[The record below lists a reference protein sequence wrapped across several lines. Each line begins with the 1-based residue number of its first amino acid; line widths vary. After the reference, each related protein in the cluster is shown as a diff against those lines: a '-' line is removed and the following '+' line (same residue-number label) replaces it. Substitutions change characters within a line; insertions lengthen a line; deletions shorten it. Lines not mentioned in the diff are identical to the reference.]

1 MSVPKLLIVDD
12 CQSIR
17 LTVQRI
23 LLQAGYEVITAADGI
38 EAIERLQEEPS
49 LIVLDVEMPG
59 MDGYGV
65 CEKLRELGID
75 HQRLPIVFL
84 TCLESKALELL
95 GREFGAYLKKPV
107 QPGELVS
114 VVQKQL
120 SLASK

>member
-1 MSVPKLLIVDD
+1 MQKLLIVDD

-23 LLQAGYEVITAADGI
+23 LSQAGYEVITAANGN

-49 LIVLDVEMPG
+49 LMVLDIEMPG

-65 CEKLRELGID
+65 CEKLRELGKEYE
-75 HQRLPIVFL
+75 RLPIIFL

-95 GREFGAYLKKPV
+95 GHEFGAYLKKPV
-107 QPGELVS
+107 HPGELVS
-114 VVQKQL
+114 VVKKQL
-120 SLASK
+120 SLATH